1 MSSSITDALHEL
13 QALAQWV
20 DYIFFER
27 ESSTGKKITKP
38 PINAHIDPRRPL
50 KERLA
55 DTTNPATWATYE
67 EALRC
72 YKATPEYKG
81 VGFVFSEHDPYCG
94 IDLDTCRNRETGAIT
109 PWAQRIIRLLNS
121 YTELSPTET
130 GVHIIVRASL
140 LALIERLGRAEIQ
153 HKKASIEIYDAGRY
167 FTITGKHLPGTPTT
181 IEERGAELL
190 TLYVETFPEAITPT
204 THKDGHGEREA
215 ATKATV
221 EPGENTA
228 LQDISDDELLQLARH
243 AKYTGGRFVRLFDA
257 GQADEFRTATG
268 SIDESRADQA
278 LMGMLAYWT
287 GKDAA
292 RMERLFQRSALY
304 RRDRWNEPARSGET
318 YGQGTIRQA
327 IVGQRSVYDPTWTR
341 RRTPRR
347 ASRTQTT
354 QAIPEH
360 AEGDRPPGEE
370 EEHDSHRATVQK
382 RPFLHVSPAT
392 GAQRRTGRRGGAA

>member
-1 MSSSITDALHEL
+1 MSSSITDALREL

-20 DYIFFER
+20 NYIFFER
-27 ESSTGKKITKP
+27 ESSLGTKITKP
-38 PINAHIDPRRPL
+38 PINPHIDPRRPL

-55 DTTNPATWATYE
+55 DTTDPTTWATYE
-67 EALRC
+67 EAVRRF
-72 YKATPEYKG
+72 KNTASYKG
-81 VGFVFSEHDPYCG
+81 IGFVFSEQDPFCG
-94 IDLDTCRNRETGAIT
+94 VDLDTCRNPQTGTIA
-109 PWAQRIIRLLNS
+109 PWAQRLIRLLNS

-140 LALIERLGRAEIQ
+140 LTLIDRLGRAEIQ
-153 HKKASIEIYDAGRY
+153 HKKGSIEIYDAQRY

-181 IEERGAELL
+181 IEEREAELL
-190 TLYVETFPEAITPT
+190 TLYVETFPEAITPA
-204 THKDGHGEREA
+204 THMDGHGEREA
-215 ATKATV
+215 ATV
-221 EPGENTA
+221 EPRESAA

-243 AKYTGGRFVRLFDA
+243 AKYTGGRFTRLFDA
-257 GQADEFRTATG
+257 GQADEFRNASG

-327 IVGQRSVYDPTWTR
+327 ISGQRSVYDPTWTR
-341 RRTPRR
+341 RRTPGRS
-347 ASRTQTT
+347 SRTRTA
-354 QAIPEH
+354 QASPGH
-360 AEGDRPPGEE
+360 AGGDQPPGKEE
-370 EEHDSHRATVQK
+370 ENDFHRATVQK
-382 RPFLHVSPAT
+382 RSFLHVSPSAGT
-392 GAQRRTGRRGGAA
+392 QRKGGAA